1 LAISAVT
8 GVVSN
13 TSVSKQYL
21 SKRLQWLMFLRVIFT
36 TVLLGATII
45 VQFKHRESLIA
56 PPLLMLYGLIGTIY
70 VLTFIYVLVFK
81 RFRPAL
87 GFAYLQIILDTLFV
101 TLLIYVTGGIA
112 SVFSFLYLVVI
123 VYASILLYKKGSF
136 VMATLCSMQYGAMM
150 DLEYYGILNP
160 FFTQAT
166 LSIHTYEPA
175 YVLYKIVMTMVACF
189 LVAFLSSHLAQQSLR
204 SEEELEAK
212 QKDLEQLEAFN
223 ASIVHSMDS
232 GLLTLDSSN
241 TITSLNRAAEQIT
254 GFGRE
259 EVVGQTLLAIFP
271 GVVEHLS
278 AQSELSHKRLQ
289 RYDVEFKKK
298 NGSVGYLGFSVSS
311 LMEPDGRAIGK
322 LLIFQDLTALKIM
335 EAHIKRVDK
344 LAAVGEMAAGI
355 AHEIKNPLAS
365 MTGSIQLLKDQI
377 NVTSVT
383 QKLMRIALREADR
396 LNGLTNDFLLF
407 ARPNSGNAEAV
418 ELGSTVDETL
428 QLFEQDAVRRNG
440 VRVVRQIAPDIWTKM
455 DPKHIRQVLWNL
467 LLNAADAIDG
477 KGTIEVSARIIRD
490 TVQLAIKDDGCGIP
504 EETQKTVFDPF
515 FTTKTQG
522 TGLGLSIVHRLVE
535 SYGGRV
541 DVQSEEGQGT
551 TFILHLK
558 RIDPPDPIQARL
570 LS

>member
-1 LAISAVT
+1 MAISAVT
-8 GVVSN
+8 GVLSN

-36 TVLLGATII
+36 TVLLGSTII
-45 VQFKHRESLIA
+45 VQFKDQESLIA
-56 PPLLMLYGLIGTIY
+56 PPHLILYGLIGTIY
-70 VLTFIYVLVFK
+70 VLTFIYVLLFK
-81 RFRPAL
+81 RFRPAAS
-87 GFAYLQIILDTLFV
+87 FAYLQISLDTLFV

-123 VYASILLYKKGSF
+123 IYASILLYKKGSF
-136 VMATLCSMQYGAMM
+136 VMAILCSIQYGAMM
-150 DLEYYGILNP
+150 DLEYYGILRP

-175 YVLYKIVMTMVACF
+175 YVLYKIVMIMVACF
-189 LVAFLSSHLAQQSLR
+189 LVAFLCSHLAQQTLR
-204 SEEELEAK
+204 TEEELEAK
-212 QKDLEQLEAFN
+212 QKDLKQLEAFN
-223 ASIVHSMDS
+223 ASIVHSMES
-232 GLLTLDSSN
+232 GLLTLGSSN
-241 TITSLNRAAEQIT
+241 TITSFNRAAEQIT
-254 GFGRE
+254 GFKRE
-259 EVVGQTLLAIFP
+259 EVLGKPLMAIFP
-271 GVVEHLS
+271 GVVKQLTAPGEFL
-278 AQSELSHKRLQ
+278 QKRLQ
-289 RYDVEFKKK
+289 RYHVEFKKK
-298 NGSVGYLGFSVSS
+298 TGAVGYLGFSVSS

-377 NVTSVT
+377 SVTSVT

-407 ARPNSGNAEAV
+407 ARPNSGKAEAV
-418 ELGSTVDETL
+418 ELNSAVDETL
-428 QLFEQDAVRRNG
+428 ELFEQDAVRHNG
-440 VRVVRQIAPDIWTKM
+440 VRVVRHLAPHIWTKM
-455 DPKHIRQVLWNL
+455 DPKHVRQVLWNL
-467 LLNAADAIDG
+467 LLNAAEAIDG
-477 KGTIEVSARIIRD
+477 KGTIEVSAEVTED
-490 TVQLAIKDDGCGIP
+490 SVQLAIRDDGCGIP
-504 EETQKTVFDPF
+504 EETQKTFFDPF

-541 DVQSEEGQGT
+541 DVESEEGQGT
-551 TFILHLK
+551 TFTLHLK
-558 RIDPPDPIQARL
+558 RIDPPGRVQAGL

>member
-1 LAISAVT
+1 LAISAVA
-8 GVVSN
+8 GVTSN
-13 TSVSKQYL
+13 ALVSKQYL
-21 SKRLQWLMFLRVIFT
+21 SKRLQWLMFLRVVFT
-36 TVLLGATII
+36 TVLLGSTII
-45 VQFKHRESLIA
+45 VQFKDQESLIA
-56 PPLLMLYGLIGTIY
+56 PPHLILYGLIGAIY
-70 VLTFIYVLVFK
+70 VLTFIYVLFFK
-81 RFRPAL
+81 RFQPAL
-87 GFAYLQIILDTLFV
+87 GFAYLQISLDTLFV

-136 VMATLCSMQYGAMM
+136 VMAVLCSIQYGAMM
-150 DLEYYGILNP
+150 DLEYYGILRP

-166 LSIHTYEPA
+166 LSMQSYEPA

-189 LVAFLSSHLAQQSLR
+189 LVAFLSSYLAQQTLR

-212 QKDLEQLEAFN
+212 QKDLKQLEAFN
-223 ASIVHSMDS
+223 ASIVHSMES
-232 GLLTLDSSN
+232 GLLTLGSSDK
-241 TITSLNRAAEQIT
+241 ITSFNRAAEQIT
-254 GFGRE
+254 GFKRE
-259 EVVGQTLLAIFP
+259 EVLGQPLVAIFP
-271 GVVEHLS
+271 GVVEQLT
-278 AQSELSHKRLQ
+278 APGKFFQKRLQ
-289 RYDVEFKKK
+289 RYHVEFKKK
-298 NGSVGYLGFSVSS
+298 NGAVGYLGFSVSS

-377 NVTSVT
+377 SVTSVT

-396 LNGLTNDFLLF
+396 LNDLTNDFLLF
-407 ARPNSGNAEAV
+407 ARPNSGKAEAV
-418 ELGSTVDETL
+418 ELGSAVDETL
-428 QLFEQDAVRRNG
+428 ALFEQDAVRHNG
-440 VRVVRQIAPDIWTKM
+440 VRVVRHLAPDLWTEM

-467 LLNAADAIDG
+467 LLNAAEAIDG
-477 KGTIEVSARIIRD
+477 KGTIEVSANIIND
-490 TVQLAIKDDGCGIP
+490 SVQLAIKDDGCGIP

-541 DVQSEEGQGT
+541 DVESEEGRGT

-558 RIDPPDPIQARL
+558 RIDPPGRAQSGL

>member
-1 LAISAVT
+1 
-8 GVVSN
+8 
-13 TSVSKQYL
+13 
-21 SKRLQWLMFLRVIFT
+21 
-36 TVLLGATII
+36 
-45 VQFKHRESLIA
+45 
-56 PPLLMLYGLIGTIY
+56 
-70 VLTFIYVLVFK
+70 
-81 RFRPAL
+81 
-87 GFAYLQIILDTLFV
+87 
-101 TLLIYVTGGIA
+101 
-112 SVFSFLYLVVI
+112 
-123 VYASILLYKKGSF
+123 
-136 VMATLCSMQYGAMM
+136 
-150 DLEYYGILNP
+150 
-160 FFTQAT
+160 
-166 LSIHTYEPA
+166 
-175 YVLYKIVMTMVACF
+175 
-189 LVAFLSSHLAQQSLR
+189 
-204 SEEELEAK
+204 
-212 QKDLEQLEAFN
+212 
-223 ASIVHSMDS
+223 
-232 GLLTLDSSN
+232 
-241 TITSLNRAAEQIT
+241 
-254 GFGRE
+254 
-259 EVVGQTLLAIFP
+259 
-271 GVVEHLS
+271 VVEHLS

-428 QLFEQDAVRRNG
+428 QLFEQDAVRHNG

-558 RIDPPDPIQARL
+558 RIDPPGRIQARL

>member
-36 TVLLGATII
+36 TVLLGAAII

-160 FFTQAT
+160 FFTQGT
-166 LSIHTYEPA
+166 LTIHTYEPA

-241 TITSLNRAAEQIT
+241 TITSFNRAAEQIIWAR
-254 GFGRE
+254 GSYW
-259 EVVGQTLLAIFP
+259 
-271 GVVEHLS
+271 S
-278 AQSELSHKRLQ
+278 APAR
-289 RYDVEFKKK
+289 
-298 NGSVGYLGFSVSS
+298 
-311 LMEPDGRAIGK
+311 
-322 LLIFQDLTALKIM
+322 
-335 EAHIKRVDK
+335 HI
-344 LAAVGEMAAGI
+344 
-355 AHEIKNPLAS
+355 P
-365 MTGSIQLLKDQI
+365 
-377 NVTSVT
+377 
-383 QKLMRIALREADR
+383 
-396 LNGLTNDFLLF
+396 
-407 ARPNSGNAEAV
+407 
-418 ELGSTVDETL
+418 
-428 QLFEQDAVRRNG
+428 RRG
-440 VRVVRQIAPDIWTKM
+440 
-455 DPKHIRQVLWNL
+455 
-467 LLNAADAIDG
+467 
-477 KGTIEVSARIIRD
+477 
-490 TVQLAIKDDGCGIP
+490 
-504 EETQKTVFDPF
+504 
-515 FTTKTQG
+515 
-522 TGLGLSIVHRLVE
+522 
-535 SYGGRV
+535 
-541 DVQSEEGQGT
+541 
-551 TFILHLK
+551 
-558 RIDPPDPIQARL
+558 
-570 LS
+570 

>member
-1 LAISAVT
+1 LAISAVA
-8 GVVSN
+8 GVLSN

-21 SKRLQWLMFLRVIFT
+21 SKRLQWLMFLRVVFT
-36 TVLLGATII
+36 TVLLGSTII
-45 VQFKHRESLIA
+45 VQFKDQESLIA
-56 PPLLMLYGLIGTIY
+56 PPHLILYGLIGAIY
-70 VLTFIYVLVFK
+70 VLTFIYVLFFK
-81 RFRPAL
+81 RFQPAL
-87 GFAYLQIILDTLFV
+87 GFAYLQISLDTLFV

-123 VYASILLYKKGSF
+123 IYASILLYKKGSF
-136 VMATLCSMQYGAMM
+136 VMAVLCSIQYGAMM
-150 DLEYYGILNP
+150 DLEYYGILRP

-166 LSIHTYEPA
+166 LSMHTYEPA

-189 LVAFLSSHLAQQSLR
+189 LVAFLSSHLAQQTLR
-204 SEEELEAK
+204 TEEELEAR
-212 QKDLEQLEAFN
+212 QKDLKQLEAFN
-223 ASIVHSMDS
+223 ASIVHSMES
-232 GLLTLDSSN
+232 GLLTLGSSDK
-241 TITSLNRAAEQIT
+241 ITSFNRAAEQIT
-254 GFGRE
+254 GFKRE
-259 EVVGQTLLAIFP
+259 EVLGQPLVAIFP
-271 GVVEHLS
+271 GVVEQLT
-278 AQSELSHKRLQ
+278 APGEFFQKRLQ
-289 RYDVEFKKK
+289 RYHVEFKKK
-298 NGSVGYLGFSVSS
+298 NGAVGYLGFSVSS

-377 NVTSVT
+377 SVTSVT

-396 LNGLTNDFLLF
+396 LNDLTNDFLLF
-407 ARPNSGNAEAV
+407 ARPNSGKAEAV
-418 ELGSTVDETL
+418 ELGSAVDETL
-428 QLFEQDAVRRNG
+428 ALFEQDAVRHNG
-440 VRVVRQIAPDIWTKM
+440 VRVVRHLAPDLWTEM

-467 LLNAADAIDG
+467 LLNAAEAIDG
-477 KGTIEVSARIIRD
+477 KGTIEVSAKVTED
-490 TVQLAIKDDGCGIP
+490 SVQLAIKDDGCGIP
-504 EETQKTVFDPF
+504 EETQKTIFDPF

-541 DVQSEEGQGT
+541 DVESEEGQGT

-558 RIDPPDPIQARL
+558 RIDPPGHAQSGL

>member
-1 LAISAVT
+1 LAISAVA
-8 GVVSN
+8 GVLSN
-13 TSVSKQYL
+13 RSVSKPYL
-21 SKRLQWLMFLRVIFT
+21 SKRLQWLMFLRVVFT
-36 TVLLGATII
+36 TVLLGSTII
-45 VQFKHRESLIA
+45 VQFKDQESLIA
-56 PPLLMLYGLIGTIY
+56 PPHLILYGLIGAIY
-70 VLTFIYVLVFK
+70 VLTFIYVLFFK
-81 RFRPAL
+81 RFQPAL
-87 GFAYLQIILDTLFV
+87 GLAYLQISLDTLFV

-136 VMATLCSMQYGAMM
+136 VMAVLCSIQYGAMM
-150 DLEYYGILNP
+150 DLEYYGILRP

-166 LSIHTYEPA
+166 LSMHTYEPA

-189 LVAFLSSHLAQQSLR
+189 LVAFLSSHLAQQTLR
-204 SEEELEAK
+204 TEEELEAK
-212 QKDLEQLEAFN
+212 QKDLKQLEAFN
-223 ASIVHSMDS
+223 ASIVHSMES
-232 GLLTLDSSN
+232 GLLTLGSSDK
-241 TITSLNRAAEQIT
+241 ITSFNRAAEQIT
-254 GFGRE
+254 GFKRE
-259 EVVGQTLLAIFP
+259 EVLGQPLVAIFP
-271 GVVEHLS
+271 GVVEQLT
-278 AQSELSHKRLQ
+278 APGEFFQKRLQ
-289 RYDVEFKKK
+289 RYHVEFKKK
-298 NGSVGYLGFSVSS
+298 NGAVGYLGFSVSS

-377 NVTSVT
+377 SVTSVT

-396 LNGLTNDFLLF
+396 LNDLTNDFLLF
-407 ARPNSGNAEAV
+407 ARPNSGKAEAV
-418 ELGSTVDETL
+418 ELGSAVDETL
-428 QLFEQDAVRRNG
+428 ALFEQDAVRHNG
-440 VRVVRQIAPDIWTKM
+440 VRVVRHLAPDLWTEM

-467 LLNAADAIDG
+467 LLNAAEAIDG
-477 KGTIEVSARIIRD
+477 KGTIEVSANIIND
-490 TVQLAIKDDGCGIP
+490 SLQLAIKDDGCGIP

-541 DVQSEEGQGT
+541 DVESEEGQGT

-558 RIDPPDPIQARL
+558 RIDPPGRVQSGL